1 MKFVEV
7 IGAAGLL
14 VAATMFGS
22 AGSRQE
28 STPVRQEAPVAIGT
42 YDSQQVLIA
51 YYKSPPFK
59 EKMRVLH
66 EAHAEAKRKGDT
78 AKMKELERQGEALQD
93 RAHHQYD
100 GEAPLTEVIDA
111 LRPSF
116 PEIAKAAG
124 VGAIVA
130 DFVWRDPAFKTVDL
144 TERLVQ
150 RLTAPPK

>member
-1 MKFVEV
+1 MKIVDV

-14 VAATMFGS
+14 LAVSLFGS
-22 AGSRQE
+22 AESRQE
-28 STPVRQEAPVAIGT
+28 SRPVRQDAPAAIGT

-51 YYKSPPFK
+51 YYKSPQFK
-59 EKMRVLH
+59 EKMRLLH
-66 EAHAEAKRKGDT
+66 EAHAEAKLKGDT
-78 AKMKELERQGEALQD
+78 AKMKELERQGEALQE
-93 RAHHQYD
+93 RAHDQYE
-100 GEAPLTEVIDA
+100 GKAPLTEVIDA

-116 PEIAKAAG
+116 PEVAKAAG

-150 RLTAPPK
+150 RLAPPPR